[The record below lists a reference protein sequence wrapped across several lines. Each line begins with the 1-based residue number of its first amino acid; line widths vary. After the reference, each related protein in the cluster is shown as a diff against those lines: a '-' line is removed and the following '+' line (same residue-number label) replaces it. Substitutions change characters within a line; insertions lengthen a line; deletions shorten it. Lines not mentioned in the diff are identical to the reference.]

1 MNKKFSIDDILS
13 ITTGRVLSK
22 DGMDGIY
29 QILSHM
35 LDSDPFTISLGNDSQ
50 KCTSEKCTSAL
61 NSLYPQLSK
70 SALSK
75 DIEALDIKLKEL
87 DSHSEIPVDERNE
100 LRTIMVINWKKS
112 LKEKLGNSF
121 DVPQLKDLDLV
132 KNNVSSVVH
141 SLRKPNFNADVMLP
155 KSNHIKK
162 INFQLKDSQNYLF
175 ELSIYEKKDIS
186 PFLLLYLKEHEM
198 YEKSFEL
205 SRFSRL
211 FSFAEKNLPIDQNA
225 YQIFLLTKNKQ
236 PIALSILEKT
246 QEFYEQVFTLK
257 DQFNLNSSKKYL
269 INKFFF
275 LDSWFQI
282 FVKKEFRNFGIASLL
297 TKEVENFYLQQK
309 NLSPNLL
316 PLMIAVDDAYPIA
329 KKNMSKI
336 KIIRSRLPYSNF
348 PLDLNSITHQYFK
361 ECDSSLIKK
370 YDSLTQE
377 EKLYYQY
384 QILPLPK
391 DKKFKKIFH
400 R

>member
-1 MNKKFSIDDILS
+1 
-13 ITTGRVLSK
+13 
-22 DGMDGIY
+22 
-29 QILSHM
+29 
-35 LDSDPFTISLGNDSQ
+35 
-50 KCTSEKCTSAL
+50 
-61 NSLYPQLSK
+61 
-70 SALSK
+70 
-75 DIEALDIKLKEL
+75 
-87 DSHSEIPVDERNE
+87 
-100 LRTIMVINWKKS
+100 
-112 LKEKLGNSF
+112 
-121 DVPQLKDLDLV
+121 
-132 KNNVSSVVH
+132 
-141 SLRKPNFNADVMLP
+141 MLP
-155 KSNHIKK
+155 KSNPIKK

-175 ELSIYEKKDIS
+175 ELSIYEKQDIS
-186 PFLLLYLKEHEM
+186 KSLLLYLKEHEM

-211 FSFAEKNLPIDQNA
+211 FSFAEKNVPINQNS
-225 YQIFLLTKNKQ
+225 YQIFFLTKNKQ

-257 DQFNLNSSKKYL
+257 DQFNINSSKKYL

-316 PLMIAVDDAYPIA
+316 PLMIAVGDAYPIA

-348 PLDLNSITHQYFK
+348 PLDLNSITHQYFE
-361 ECDSSLIKK
+361 ECNSYLIKN
-370 YDSLTQE
+370 SNILTQE

-391 DKKFKKIFH
+391 DKKFKKLF